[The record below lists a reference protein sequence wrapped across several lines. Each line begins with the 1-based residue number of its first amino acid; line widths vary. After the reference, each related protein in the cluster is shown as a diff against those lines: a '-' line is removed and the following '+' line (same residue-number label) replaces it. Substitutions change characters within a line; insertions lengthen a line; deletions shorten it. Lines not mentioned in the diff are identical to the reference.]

1 MLSAD
6 GDERVLEILRPPRT
20 FGEAAAFLGQP
31 CALHV
36 EALSDARL
44 LFIDV
49 RQVRAT
55 ILRTGPKSPS

>member
-1 MLSAD
+1 M
-6 GDERVLEILRPPRT
+6 LEILRPPRT